1 MKKKIKKLIRKIR
14 KMTNVKFM
22 LLSAFIMIFIFNLV
36 LLLVINALNEDL
48 VKKNNILERDNTQL
62 KWELEQVDQMIC
74 NNDEYE

>member
-14 KMTNVKFM
+14 KITNVKFV
-22 LLSAFIMIFIFNLV
+22 LLSTFIMIFIFNLV